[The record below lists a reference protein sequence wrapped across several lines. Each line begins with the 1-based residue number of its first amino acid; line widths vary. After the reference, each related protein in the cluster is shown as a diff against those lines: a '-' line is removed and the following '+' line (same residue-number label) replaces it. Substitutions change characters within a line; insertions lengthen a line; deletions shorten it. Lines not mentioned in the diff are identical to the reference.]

1 MVLAVAYRRYRSLTS
16 KKSELLAAAIRYRPS
31 TSQKAIAPAKPS
43 LSKRSHLPHPQK
55 KRSHPHIPQTAIAKG
70 DTYYSLNSKASHE
83 ISGNI

>member
-16 KKSELLAAAIRYRPS
+16 KKSELLAAALRYRPS

-43 LSKRSHLPHPQK
+43 LS

-83 ISGNI
+83 RSGNI